1 MKRVFEWHGRKYY
14 LLGTGADGQNLWL
27 EEARFDCGWYWGVGY
42 IESFTNNGA
51 PWNSKDIEMHT
62 HFDYQMEN
70 QTDEYGR
77 SMNWHDGF
85 KKMCPETPLTDKEI
99 WTVVELMRSLYTM
112 RRYSDMIYRGGSH
125 YTTNPLWNQIKDPTE
140 YEYNRINKTL
150 ITAVLEKLYKILDG
164 TARKEE
170 EEGGQTEWKAI
181 SSPRCTSFE
190 SMKARALSSTSMW
203 VSNRRNHIWNGN

>member
-27 EEARFDCGWYWGVGY
+27 EEASFDCGWYWGVGY
-42 IESFTNNGA
+42 IESFTNSRA

-77 SMNWHDGF
+77 AMNWHDGF

-99 WTVVELMRSLYTM
+99 WTVVELMRSLYTA
-112 RRYSDMIYRGGSH
+112 RKYSDMLYMGGSH
-125 YTTNPLWNQIKDPTE
+125 YASNPAAKTIKNQT
-140 YEYNRINKTL
+140 EYNRINKVVIPAL
-150 ITAVLEKLYKILDG
+150 SEKLYRILDG

-170 EEGGQTEWKAI
+170 EEAK
-181 SSPRCTSFE
+181 
-190 SMKARALSSTSMW
+190 
-203 VSNRRNHIWNGN
+203 RNGKRT